1 MRQLGAA
8 ALLPLAAAVTALA
21 ALAYGEALS
30 LAIVGARV
38 TSVSPSEPTE
48 LGLSQMLLWFVPAL
62 IAALFLIVQI
72 VGPRSRRLTVLA
84 LALWFTLALLHQ
96 VALPVV
102 LAPWT
107 EVAAVV
113 LVAAL
118 LYGRRDLFRK
128 QDGLQ
133 GAKDEPGAMKAMPE
147 ASAPVDGSTAPP
159 SAE

>member
-8 ALLPLAAAVTALA
+8 ALLPLAVAVACLA
-21 ALAYGEALS
+21 ALAYGEALA

-38 TSVSPSEPTE
+38 TPVSASEQTE

-62 IAALFLIVQI
+62 VAALFVIVQI
-72 VGPRSRRLTVLA
+72 VGPRSLRLTVLA
-84 LALWFTLALLHQ
+84 LAVWFALAVVHQ

-128 QDGLQ
+128 QSGLE
-133 GAKDEPGAMKAMPE
+133 GVKSEPGLGAVPR
-147 ASAPVDGSTAPP
+147 ASAPPDGSATPP
-159 SAE
+159 FAE